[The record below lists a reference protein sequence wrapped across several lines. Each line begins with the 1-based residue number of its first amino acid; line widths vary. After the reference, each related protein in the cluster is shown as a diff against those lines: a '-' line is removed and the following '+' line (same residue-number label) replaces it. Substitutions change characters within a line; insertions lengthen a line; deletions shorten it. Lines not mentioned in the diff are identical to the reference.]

1 MISVSN
7 REWGERKFNE
17 NLVNKCSQDNNFSL
31 ILSKLIVTRNFI
43 DDEIYT
49 INNSKNVNF
58 SNVFKFNEDFNKS
71 IDLVIK
77 NIKNKSKICILGDY
91 DVDGVMQWLNG
102 TIAFMIK
109 PVKLKVQHKEF
120 RKIQSNFHV
129 LWSRW
134 VQV

>member
-58 SNVFKFNEDFNKS
+58 SNVFKFNSDFNKS

-91 DVDGVMQWLNG
+91 DVDGSCATALL
-102 TIAFMIK
+102 IK
-109 PVKLKVQHKEF
+109 FLKSINQPLFFYIPDRIKDGYGPSIKLFK
-120 RKIQSNFHV
+120 
-129 LWSRW
+129 
-134 VQV
+134 